1 MLIRSRPRS
10 RHSLSTCCDPS
21 LRPVRCT
28 EVALRLRNR
37 SGGATL
43 KNFDSRTYS
52 VNDYVDWHRGGQ
64 LVLSPK
70 FQRRSV
76 WSETARSYLMD
87 TILRGK
93 PIPKVFIR
101 QMIDPA
107 TGKSVREVVDGQQRL
122 RTILSFIEDGFAI
135 RRTHHK
141 EYGGLYFSQLPE
153 EARLGLRSYEISTDL
168 LINVSD
174 AEVLDIFSRLN
185 AHAVVLNSQE
195 KLNAKHFGPFKQLAD
210 GLAHEYYEYWTT
222 NKILR
227 DAQVMRMADVELTA
241 DLLIAMCV
249 GIQSKKQIPIYY
261 REFENDFPYDP
272 DEYRQRFDDTM
283 SAIGRVFPE
292 GFGASEFRRVHV
304 YYSLFTAFYHVLF
317 GLPELDTP
325 RDPTILDN
333 HSRARASL
341 ERVEGLFD
349 PQEDVEHSEADIKFL
364 DDSRRATTD
373 ASVRIRRTEYLVNLI
388 RG

>member
-1 MLIRSRPRS
+1 MGRARADPIVAVAPGTVSRPAAT
-10 RHSLSTCCDPS
+10 LS

-28 EVALRLRNR
+28 EVALGLRNR
-37 SGGATL
+37 PEGVTL

-153 EARLGLRSYEISTDL
+153 KPVWD
-168 LINVSD
+168 
-174 AEVLDIFSRLN
+174 
-185 AHAVVLNSQE
+185 
-195 KLNAKHFGPFKQLAD
+195 
-210 GLAHEYYEYWTT
+210 
-222 NKILR
+222 
-227 DAQVMRMADVELTA
+227 
-241 DLLIAMCV
+241 
-249 GIQSKKQIPIYY
+249 
-261 REFENDFPYDP
+261 
-272 DEYRQRFDDTM
+272 
-283 SAIGRVFPE
+283 
-292 GFGASEFRRVHV
+292 
-304 YYSLFTAFYHVLF
+304 
-317 GLPELDTP
+317 
-325 RDPTILDN
+325 
-333 HSRARASL
+333 
-341 ERVEGLFD
+341 
-349 PQEDVEHSEADIKFL
+349 SEAMR
-364 DDSRRATTD
+364 SQ
-373 ASVRIRRTEYLVNLI
+373 LI
-388 RG
+388 S